1 MKKNKDKNKK
11 RNKII
16 VGIGITTLTF
26 LGGIILYRKCPKVK
40 EVVNLGAS
48 KLVSMCKGA
57 TKVETESKLPEFK
70 TKPRTYKTYN
80 GKNI

>member
-1 MKKNKDKNKK
+1 MEKNKDKK

-48 KLVSMCKGA
+48 KLVSMCKGD
-57 TKVETESKLPEFK
+57 TEVKTESKLPEFK
-70 TKPRTYKTYN
+70 TKPRTYKTYT

>member
-1 MKKNKDKNKK
+1 MEKKNKR

-16 VGIGITTLTF
+16 IGVGIGTLTF
-26 LGGIILYRKCPKVK
+26 IGGIILYRKCPKVK
-40 EVVNLGAS
+40 GVVDLGVS
-48 KLVSMCKGA
+48 KVIGMCKG
-57 TKVETESKLPEFK
+57 TKESTELSDFK

>member
-1 MKKNKDKNKK
+1 MEKKNKR

-16 VGIGITTLTF
+16 IGVGIGTLAF
-26 LGGIILYRKCPKVK
+26 IGGFILYRKCPKVK
-40 EVVNLGAS
+40 GMVDLGVS
-48 KLVSMCKGA
+48 KAIGMCKG
-57 TKVETESKLPEFK
+57 TKTESKLPDFK